1 MTTLAAREPIATWAR
16 AAWLTA
22 GLGSA
27 SVARSAFN
35 GTGAAGGFASGAA
48 FGVAILILAVVA
60 GWRSDRPQ
68 ARSVAVGIA
77 GGLVLVAVPF
87 LLGPTSRAVAGIRP
101 EPFLVWALVTA
112 LVATAEEAMLRGA
125 LLSALDDAGGPI
137 LAVTGSSA
145 AFALMHVPVY
155 GWGVVPIDL
164 AAGVLL
170 AGLRYVSGGTLAPTV
185 AHLLA
190 DLATWWL

>member
-1 MTTLAAREPIATWAR
+1 LTALTARAPIATWTR

-27 SVARSAFN
+27 AVARSAFN

-48 FGVAILILAVVA
+48 FGVTILILAVVA
-60 GWRSDRPQ
+60 GWRSGRPR
-68 ARSVAVGIA
+68 ASSVAVGVG
-77 GGLVLVAVPF
+77 GGLVLVAVPL
-87 LLGPTSRAVAGIRP
+87 LLGPTSRATVGIRP

-137 LAVTGSSA
+137 LAVIGSSV
-145 AFALMHVPVY
+145 AFAVMHVPLY

-164 AAGVLL
+164 GAGVLL